1 MQWYEAVAASEAAGR
16 PHVLATV
23 LATTGSTPR
32 DAGDKMVVTQDALHG
47 SVGGGQLEFMVVER
61 ARKLLKAGAATLEID
76 HYPLAA
82 AAQQCCGGSVTVLF
96 ECRCR
101 HALEAFVFGAGH
113 VGAQVARLLSEL
125 PATVHWVDERQDAF
139 DPAVDVFR
147 RHTTPL
153 DAVDAIGAASHVL
166 ILTHD
171 HDLDYRILARLLGRG
186 VFRSVGLIGSTTK
199 WQRFRERLLRD
210 GVAAD
215 ALRQVRCPVG
225 RDDVPGKQPMAV
237 AISIVAELLELHGER
252 PAPAADALTWRRV
265 KSALVRSDA
274 AE

>member
-1 MQWYEAVAASEAAGR
+1 MRWFEALAASEAAGQ
-16 PHVLATV
+16 PHVVATV
-23 LATTGSTPR
+23 LATSGSTPR
-32 DAGDKMVVTQDALHG
+32 DAGDKMVVTNDALHG

-61 ARKLLKAGAATLEID
+61 ARALLEAGAATQEID

-125 PATVHWVDERQDAF
+125 PATVHWVDERHDAF
-139 DPAVDVFR
+139 DPAIEVFR
-147 RHTTPL
+147 RHVAAL
-153 DAVDAIGAASHVL
+153 AAVDAVTPASHVL

-171 HDLDYRILARLLGRG
+171 HDLDYRILAALLGRG
-186 VFRSVGLIGSTTK
+186 VFRSIGLIGSATK
-199 WQRFRERLLRD
+199 WRRFRERLLRD
-210 GVAAD
+210 GASAD
-215 ALRQVRCPVG
+215 ALSQVRCPVG

-237 AISIVAELLELHGER
+237 AISIVAELLKLHGEQ
-252 PAPAADALTWRRV
+252 PPPAASALTWRQV
-265 KSALVRSDA
+265 KSALVRSDGA
-274 AE
+274 G